1 MALQFYREIEDFP
14 ACLLACPV
22 RSCVVIRVSRSE
34 VDGAGDVVGA
44 VAGGS

>member
-22 RSCVVIRVSRSE
+22 RSCVIRVSRSE